1 MPIELAQYGIG
12 FFAVGGLVFIIFQY
26 IKNKDGSLDLKEVV
40 KNNTRAMNG
49 LTSVLNTI
57 QIELARQDQ
66 KIDEILERTRK

>member
-26 IKNKDGSLDLKEVV
+26 IKNRDGSLDLKEVV

>member
-12 FFAVGGLVFIIFQY
+12 FFAVGGLVFIIYQY
-26 IKNKDGSLDLKEVV
+26 IKGKDGSLDLKEVV